1 MEKSFGK
8 VVADNATDV
17 LVPTFNAKV
26 EDKQNIKV
34 VRLRFV
40 IMTYTLSAF
49 RYIIIGVSERI

>member
-17 LVPTFNAKV
+17 LVTTFNAKV